1 MADQRAVIDVVCKT
15 GVANLATE
23 IGALLG
29 QDLTC
34 SDIKLTTL
42 SKETLFSDITRE
54 KSILTRMKVSGEQE
68 GDCFLLTRLDTAI
81 SLGGTLIML
90 PEEMIQENIQ
100 SGKLDGEMADAFGEI
115 ANIIAG
121 VFTQAF
127 VDKYPKTIRFIKNT
141 VEELIPT
148 KIDLA
153 SDQPFP
159 PGTYYLASGVLS
171 IADKNL
177 GAIEFIVPAEIFGLQ
192 EEAVSAAAPQTTTAE
207 TPAGAPV
214 AATDPAPEPAPV
226 AIDPAGEQAPA
237 PVVEAQKPDFADAKK
252 LTDVIFKATITQLGE
267 EIGALLDKELSCSD
281 IKLEMIKKPAFFSD
295 YCLEKSAIS
304 LIKVSG
310 DRDAT
315 GFLFAQLVDAIIL
328 GGTLIM
334 LPEEQISEQMA
345 KAAFDGETVDAYG
358 EVANILCGALTQV
371 FVDRYPKKLRFVRTE
386 TEVLIPTKLD
396 PESDQ
401 PFPEGDYYLASFAI
415 SMKGYELHRI
425 SLLFPAEVFDLYP
438 EQAQQSA
445 VATPAADGSATTTVA
460 KTAAGTNA
468 AAQPVSIDNAT
479 PQDKANK
486 DQTPIVLLI
495 SERPND
501 AAPFVEILSASNFS
515 SKVLS
520 YQDDIKALAQQHQ
533 LIGIFLIMS
542 QVSEKGFATAIKL
555 QSLSKP
561 AAPLIFAGPDW
572 TRSTVMRAVKYGARD
587 ILMLPAS
594 SDEIQEKISHHI
606 LKAS

>member
-1 MADQRAVIDVVCKT
+1 MADQRAIIDVVCQT
-15 GVANLATE
+15 GVKNLATE
-23 IGALLG
+23 IGTLLG

-34 SDIKLTTL
+34 SEIKLATL
-42 SKETLFSDITRE
+42 SKEALFSDSTRE
-54 KSILTRMKVSGEQE
+54 KSILTRMRVTGETE

-141 VEELIPT
+141 VEELIPS
-148 KIDLA
+148 KIDLD

-159 PGTYYLASGVLS
+159 PGNYYLASGVLNS
-171 IADKNL
+171 GEKNL
-177 GAIEFIVPAEIFGLQ
+177 GAIEFVVPAEIFGLQ
-192 EEAVSAAAPQTTTAE
+192 DEAVSAAAAQTTTAE
-207 TPAGAPV
+207 TPADAPI
-214 AATDPAPEPAPV
+214 AATEPAPDPAPA
-226 AIDPAGEQAPA
+226 AINSAAAQAPA
-237 PVVEAQKPDFADAKK
+237 LAAEAKKPSFADAKK
-252 LTDVIFKATITQLGE
+252 LTDVIFKATINQLGE

-281 IKLEMIKKPAFFSD
+281 IKLELVKKPAFFSD
-295 YCLEKSAIS
+295 YCLEKSAMS

-315 GFLFAQLVDAIIL
+315 GFLFAQLSDAIIL

-334 LPEEQISEQMA
+334 LPEEQISEQVA
-345 KAAFDGETVDAYG
+345 KSAFDGEAVDAYG

-371 FVDRYPKKLRFVRTE
+371 FLDRYPKKLRFVRTE

-401 PFPEGDYYLASFAI
+401 PFPDGDYYLASFAI
-415 SMKGYELHRI
+415 SMAGYDLHRL
-425 SLLFPAEVFDLYP
+425 SLLFPAAVFDLYP
-438 EQAQQSA
+438 GQTQQSA
-445 VATPAADGSATTTVA
+445 ETTPVTDSTTATQPAPAQATA
-460 KTAAGTNA
+460 
-468 AAQPVSIDNAT
+468 
-479 PQDKANK
+479 PQSNANK
-486 DQTPIVLLI
+486 DLTPLVLLI
-495 SERPND
+495 SERPSD
-501 AAPFVEILSASNFS
+501 AAPFVEMLASGNFS

-520 YQDDIKALAQQHQ
+520 YQDDIKTLAQQHQ

-587 ILMLPAS
+587 ILKLPAS
-594 SDEIQEKISHHI
+594 NDEIQEKISHHI